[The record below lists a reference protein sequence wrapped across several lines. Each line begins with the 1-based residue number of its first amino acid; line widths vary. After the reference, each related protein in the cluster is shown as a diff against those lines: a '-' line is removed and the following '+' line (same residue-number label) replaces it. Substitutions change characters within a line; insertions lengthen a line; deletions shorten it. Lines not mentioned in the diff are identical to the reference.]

1 MDSRG
6 RGRRSGRDDRA
17 VSPVV
22 GKAMEAAIV
31 VLYVSALSATMYGGL
46 VPEYRSAAGAEVG
59 ERVAAESA
67 QRVQQAVPTD
77 ARAVEVRAAVSLP
90 DTIRGRAYSVGV
102 ENRTLVLDHP
112 ADGVGA
118 RARLALPE
126 TVTSVEGNWSSHES
140 AFVVVR
146 SSAAEDGLAVR
157 LESGGEA

>member
-22 GKAMEAAIV
+22 SKAMEAAIV

-46 VPEYRSAAGAEVG
+46 VPEYRTAAGAEVG
-59 ERVAAESA
+59 ERVVAESA

-77 ARAVEVRAAVSLP
+77 ARAVEVRSAVSLP

-112 ADGVGA
+112 ADGVGSK
-118 RARLALPE
+118 ARLALPE
-126 TVTSVEGNWSSHES
+126 TVASVEGNWSSRES
-140 AFVVVR
+140 AFVTVR
-146 SSAAEDGLAVR
+146 SGPDGLAVR
-157 LESGGEA
+157 LESGGER